1 MARTYVI
8 EDYLDKKIPVR
19 HYNGGFLV
27 LWARGI
33 VQVCEPPPLV
43 DASIQTRDLE
53 FEAWTIVMALRAD

>member
-27 LWARGI
+27 FWGRGI
-33 VQVCEPPPLV
+33 VQVCEPPLV
-43 DASIQTRDLE
+43 DEPSIQTRDLE